1 MLYVLDIDDTL
12 ILERDYVYSGFSAVD
27 RWLRKNC
34 ELTGFFEEAWHLF
47 ESGRRKKI
55 FDTVLNELDFNE
67 YGMIEN
73 LVRVYREHKPQIK
86 LLPDAERFLARQ
98 KRQNLGIITDGYSS
112 TQWAKVESLDLKS
125 KVDKIIITDD
135 WGIDFWKPNSRSFM
149 TIQKSL
155 PSEQCVYVADN
166 PLKDFKAPEAL
177 GWSPS
182 IRIRRE
188 GSLNYNLS
196 TPDSCAEI
204 ATFDEIV

>member
-27 RWLRKNC
+27 RWLRKNY
-34 ELTGFFEEAWHLF
+34 ELTGFLEKAWHLF
-47 ESGRRKKI
+47 ESGRRRKI
-55 FDTVLNELDFNE
+55 FDTFLDEFGFNE
-67 YGMIEN
+67 YGMIDN

-86 LLPDAERFLARQ
+86 LFPDAERFLTRH
-98 KRQNLGIITDGYSS
+98 KRRNLAIISDGYSS
-112 TQWAKVESLDLKS
+112 TQWAKIESLDLRPQ
-125 KVDKIIITDD
+125 VDRIIITDD
-135 WGIDFWKPNSRSFM
+135 WGTDFWKPNSRSFV

-155 PSEQCVYVADN
+155 PFEQCVYVADN

-188 GSLNYNLS
+188 GSLHYNLS
-196 TPDSCAEI
+196 TPESCTEI